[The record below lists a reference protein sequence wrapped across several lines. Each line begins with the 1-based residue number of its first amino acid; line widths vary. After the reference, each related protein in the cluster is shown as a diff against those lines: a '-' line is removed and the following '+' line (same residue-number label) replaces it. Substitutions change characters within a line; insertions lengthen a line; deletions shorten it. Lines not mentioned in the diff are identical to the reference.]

1 MSDGAIDNLSDIK
14 VSKVTLSFLCSLIG
28 LAAFITW
35 NASSIANRIGELEE
49 TVIEMQQSNNG
60 ADSQVLA
67 RLDNL
72 ERQISGIGPVD
83 TEDLEEDILD
93 LEELV
98 EELQQRLDEDISWQL
113 NDIWWR
119 TDVLIDVLN
128 TRPWG
133 EELLRQYFGSPGGPP
148 GW

>member
-49 TVIEMQQSNNG
+49 TVVEMQHINGG
-60 ADSQVLA
+60 ADSAVLA

-72 ERQISGIGPVD
+72 ERQINGIGPVN
-83 TEDLEEDILD
+83 TEEVEEDLADI
-93 LEELV
+93 EELI
-98 EELQQRLDEDISWQL
+98 EELEQRIDEDIGWQL
-113 NDIWWR
+113 GDMWWR
-119 TDVLIDVLN
+119 IDVLTEVLR
-128 TRPWG
+128 TRAWG
-133 EELLRQYFGSPGGPP
+133 QELLDQQLGPQ

>member
-98 EELQQRLDEDISWQL
+98 EELQQRLDEYITWQL
-113 NDIWWR
+113 GDIWWR

>member
-35 NASSIANRIGELEE
+35 NASSIANRICELEE

-83 TEDLEEDILD
+83 TEDLEEDILY

-98 EELQQRLDEDISWQL
+98 EELQQRLDEDITWQL
-113 NDIWWR
+113 GDIWWR

>member
-1 MSDGAIDNLSDIK
+1 MNDSAIDNLSDIK

-72 ERQISGIGPVD
+72 ERQISGIGPID

-93 LEELV
+93 LEEMI
-98 EELQQRLDEDISWQL
+98 EELQQRLDEEVSYSLGDL
-113 NDIWWR
+113 WWR
-119 TDVLIDVLN
+119 TDILIDVLS

-133 EELLRQYFGSPGGPP
+133 EELLRQNFGNPVGPP